1 MAQRSEQERVL
12 DAYLVAAG
20 RSGDRAALERL
31 AQRWMPKLLAHA
43 FRLSGERD
51 LAADI
56 SQEAWAEILK
66 SLPRLDDCNAF
77 ASWAFRIVT
86 HRYAR
91 AIRSLTRRRAG
102 EAAAALQ
109 AQPHVDPMQE
119 GLAESDRVRQ
129 LMAALPGPQRATLA
143 LFYREGL
150 RVAEIAVAMDVP
162 VGTVK
167 NRLMHARN
175 ALRALLEGEHHEQDR

>member
-1 MAQRSEQERVL
+1 MAQRTEKQRIL

-31 AQRWMPKLLAHA
+31 ARRWAPRLFAHS
-43 FRLSGERD
+43 FRLSGEKD
-51 LAADI
+51 LSADI
-56 SQEAWAEILK
+56 SQEAWAEILR

-77 ASWAFRIVT
+77 APWAFRIVT
-86 HRYAR
+86 HRYAH
-91 AIRSLTRRRAG
+91 AIRSLARRRAG
-102 EAAAALQ
+102 ETAAASE
-109 AQPHVDPMQE
+109 AQPYVDPIQE
-119 GLAESDRVRQ
+119 GLAEVDRVRQ
-129 LMAALPGPQRATLA
+129 LMASLPGPQRAALA

-167 NRLMHARN
+167 TRLMHARN